1 MTPYS
6 RPAYTLLAMLCV
18 TSLSACQATTP
29 TTNAATNNA
38 VNTQSN
44 QVSLA
49 QASSELRSENQLLA
63 VSKNKISDTVITLEK
78 IMSDPD
84 WLGRF
89 ADNAGWSVL
98 GDQIVFERKREG
110 SVVKDVFTIS
120 PEKIVLNGSLATLK
134 DLHLLQSTERVVSQ
148 DGRYIAWTYNK
159 HGFIF
164 DNTTQRADGFSHGQ
178 DSISQLQFMLDG
190 RLSFKQGSHIHAIDP
205 DTFVRQSLFSWKFAD
220 APVAVKPAGDYIAEE
235 QIELIEYI
243 QVKRQQRQDKADYR
257 AALVEA
263 NVALTPTPFYFDKG
277 HRLSAVSVAPNG
289 KWAIIA
295 TRKQSSW
302 RQDSDIMPHY
312 IQEDGRIAAKKV
324 RARVADAKPQND
336 ELYLLDLTTGKTHAL
351 AKSVLPGYNE
361 DVLAA
366 VKAENAAAKGET
378 YETNRLPRD
387 ITLFSSWYWSEPP
400 IYWHESANQ
409 VGIMLEAWDN
419 KDRWIVTVD
428 FAKKALVTQHRLSD
442 AAWINYAFNR
452 FGWLKNSSSLY
463 FLSEHS
469 GYSQLYVKPVDGKL
483 QALTQGN
490 FVVDQ
495 ITQSPDGQH
504 IYYKANKK
512 HPGIYEI
519 YRVATDTS
527 ASQPQSDIL
536 TQLNG
541 MTDYVLSP
549 DGTQLLL
556 THSTMNRPPELYVA
570 SALSATTPVK
580 ISQFVSDEY
589 MAMGFKTP
597 SIVEVPST
605 HVDEPIYSRLYI
617 PSQPKDAAPAR
628 AVIFNHGAGYL
639 QNSHMGWSGYFRE
652 YMFHNMLAQQGYV
665 VLDMDYRASKG
676 YGRDWRTAIY
686 RQMGTPEIQDLRDG
700 VNWLVTNA
708 NVDRERIGTYG
719 GSYGGFMTFMAL
731 FTAPDLFQ
739 AGAALRPVADWAHYN
754 TPYTANILNTPD
766 IDPIAYERSSPIYF
780 AQGLQKPL
788 LMNAPMVDDN
798 VFFVDVVRLV
808 QRMIELEKVDF
819 ETAIYPVEP
828 HGFVQPSSWLDEYR
842 RIFKLFEENL

>member
-1 MTPYS
+1 MQHPLRISITCI
-6 RPAYTLLAMLCV
+6 ALAV
-18 TSLSACQATTP
+18 LSACQSTTP
-29 TTNAATNNA
+29 ISEKN
-38 VNTQSN
+38 NTQIVK
-44 QVSLA
+44 QTALT
-49 QASSELRSENQLLA
+49 SSAAMNLHDKSPLTALTA
-63 VSKNKISDTVITLEK
+63 KTIDKHSTITLEK

-98 GDQIVFERKREG
+98 GDQIVFERKRDG

-120 PEKIVLNGSLATLK
+120 PEKIVLNGALATLK
-134 DLHLLQSTERVVSQ
+134 DLHLLQSSERVVSQ
-148 DGRYIAWTYNK
+148 DGRFIAWIYDK
-159 HGFIF
+159 QGFIY
-164 DNTTQRADGFSHGQ
+164 DKVVGRADGFSHGQ
-178 DSISQLQFMLDG
+178 ANVSQIQFMLDG
-190 RLSFKQGSHIHAIDP
+190 RLSFKQGSHIHAIHP
-205 DTFVRQSLFSWKFAD
+205 DTFVRQSLFSWNFAD
-220 APVAVKPAGDYIAEE
+220 APVAVKPAGDYIAQE

-257 AALVEA
+257 EALVEA
-263 NVALTPTPFYFDKG
+263 NAALTPKPFYFDKD

-295 TRKQSSW
+295 TRKQSSS

-351 AKSVLPGYNE
+351 AKSALPGYNE
-361 DVLAA
+361 DVLAS

-378 YETNRLPRD
+378 YATNRLPRD

-428 FAKKALVTQHRLSD
+428 FTKKSLVTQHRLSD
-442 AAWINYAFNR
+442 EAWINYAFNR
-452 FGWLKNSSSLY
+452 FGWLKHSPSLY

-469 GYSQLYVKPVDGKL
+469 GYSQLYIKPVDGKL
-483 QALTQGN
+483 QALTQGS

-495 ITQSPDGQH
+495 ITQSPDGQY

-512 HPGIYEI
+512 HPGIYEV
-519 YRVATDTS
+519 YRVATDLN
-527 ASQPQSDIL
+527 ASTPKSEAL

-556 THSTMNRPPELYVA
+556 THSTMNRPPELYLA
-570 SALSATTPVK
+570 SALSVTSPIK

-589 MAMGFKTP
+589 MAMGFKAP
-597 SIVEVPST
+597 SIIEVPSSY
-605 HVDEPIYSRLYI
+605 VDEPIYSRLYM
-617 PSQPKDAAPAR
+617 PSHPKDAEPAR

-700 VNWLVTNA
+700 VNWLVANA

-798 VFFVDVVRLV
+798 VFFVDLVRLV

>member
-1 MTPYS
+1 MQHPLRVSITCI
-6 RPAYTLLAMLCV
+6 AFAVLT
-18 TSLSACQATTP
+18 ACQATTQNSGQDSLQNSGKSITP
-29 TTNAATNNA
+29 IADATVAKGSALHYTANNQIVAHNAST
-38 VNTQSN
+38 
-44 QVSLA
+44 
-49 QASSELRSENQLLA
+49 
-63 VSKNKISDTVITLEK
+63 ITLEK

-98 GDQIVFERKREG
+98 GDQIVFERKRAG
-110 SVVKDVFTIS
+110 SVVKDVFTLS
-120 PEKIVLNGSLATLK
+120 PEKFELNGSLAALK
-134 DLHLLQSTERVVSQ
+134 DLHLLQSSERVVSQ
-148 DGRYIAWTYNK
+148 DGRYIAWIYNK
-159 HGFIF
+159 QGFIF
-164 DNTTQRADGFSHGQ
+164 DKMTNRADGFSHGQ

-190 RLSFKQGSHIHAIDP
+190 RLSFKQGAHMHAINP
-205 DTFVRQSLFSWKFAD
+205 DTFIRQSLFSWKFAD
-220 APVAVKPAGDYIAEE
+220 APVAVKAADDYIAQE

-243 QVKRQQRQDKADYR
+243 QVKRQERQDKADQR
-257 AALVEA
+257 EALVEA
-263 NVALTPTPFYFDKG
+263 NSALTPTPFYFDND

-295 TRKQSSW
+295 TRKKNSL

-336 ELYLLDLTTGKTHAL
+336 ELYLLDLTTGKSHEL
-351 AKSVLPGYNE
+351 AKSALPGYNE
-361 DVLAA
+361 DVLAS
-366 VKAENAAAKGET
+366 VKAENAWAKGEI

-442 AAWINYAFNR
+442 QAWINYAFNR
-452 FGWLKNSSSLY
+452 FGWLKNTTSLY

-469 GYSQLYVKPVDGKL
+469 GYSQLYVKPVDGQL
-483 QALTQGN
+483 QALTQGD

-495 ITQSPDGQH
+495 ITQSPDGQY

-519 YRVATDTS
+519 YRVATDTN
-527 ASQPQSDIL
+527 ASLPKSDIL

-580 ISQFVSDEY
+580 ISQFVSEEF
-589 MAMGFKTP
+589 MAMSFKAP
-597 SIVEVPST
+597 SIIEVPSS
-605 HVDEPIYSRLYI
+605 HVDEPIYSRLYM
-617 PSQPKDAAPAR
+617 PSHPKDAEPAR

-700 VNWLVTNA
+700 VNWLVANA

-780 AQGLQKPL
+780 AEGLQKPL